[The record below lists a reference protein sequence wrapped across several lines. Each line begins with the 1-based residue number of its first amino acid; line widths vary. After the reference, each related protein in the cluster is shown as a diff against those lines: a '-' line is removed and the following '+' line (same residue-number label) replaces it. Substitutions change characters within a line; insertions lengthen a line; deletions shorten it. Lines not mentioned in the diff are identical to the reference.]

1 MTDKRSE
8 GHTDKRSEGHL
19 DDSGAP
25 LVLWPARTTPAT
37 PLFGVRVRP
46 VPHADLHLLKGEEVA
61 AEARVTTPEPVLRPR
76 VWDFRPGLDFVLGET
91 LRRDPLGVT
100 YRARDVSGGR
110 DVAVMLCHA
119 AATPSATAV
128 DRFQDAMLMATVEH
142 PAILPTHR
150 VGRWRSQVAV
160 ERRLVYAPT
169 LGEALPRGVRCDLAR
184 ALEVL
189 RPIAAAL
196 DVAHGTGVVHG
207 DLRPEAILVTKTSG
221 PLLVGCGVAEGLDLS
236 GVLVATL
243 ERRTE
248 WAWGWLEAAAP
259 YLAPERWHGGTLD
272 SRSDQYALAVIAFR
286 ILTGDLPFAAEH
298 VARLAEMH
306 RFAVIPRASGFRPE
320 LPPSVDVAITR
331 ALAKVAAERFTTMT
345 AFVDTLAGHPVR
357 GRVLTDPGRTRVFPE
372 RVLPTPGSGEQS
384 RSGRPVLLVMAI
396 ACVVALGAVITLM
409 LRR

>member
-8 GHTDKRSEGHL
+8 GHLGPEL

-25 LVLWPARTTPAT
+25 LVLWPARSTPAA
-37 PLFGVRVRP
+37 PSFGVRVRP
-46 VPHADLHLLKGEEVA
+46 VAHADLRLVKGEEVA
-61 AEARVTTPEPVLRPR
+61 AEARVTTPDPVLQPR
-76 VWDFRPGLDFVLGET
+76 AWDFRPGLDFVLGET

-100 YRARDVSGGR
+100 YRARDVNGGR
-110 DVAVMLCHA
+110 DVAVTLCHA
-119 AATPSATAV
+119 AATPSAAAV
-128 DRFQDAMLMATVEH
+128 DRFQDAMLMATVDH
-142 PAILPTHR
+142 PAILSTHR

-169 LGEALPRGVRCDLAR
+169 LGEALPRGVRCDVAR

-196 DVAHGTGVVHG
+196 DVAHGAGVVHG
-207 DLRPEAILVTKTSG
+207 DLRPEAILLTKTSG

-259 YLAPERWHGGTLD
+259 YLAPERWYGGSLD
-272 SRSDQYALAVIAFR
+272 SRSDQYALAVMAFR

-298 VARLAEMH
+298 VTRLAEMH
-306 RFAVIPRASGFRPE
+306 WFAVVPRASGFRPE

-357 GRVLTDPGRTRVFPE
+357 TRVLTDPGRTRVFPDPA
-372 RVLPTPGSGEQS
+372 LPTPAPAEHS
-384 RSGRPVLLVMAI
+384 RSGRPILLVMAI

>member
-8 GHTDKRSEGHL
+8 GHLGPEFNDN
-19 DDSGAP
+19 GAP
-25 LVLWPARTTPAT
+25 LVLWPARGTPST
-37 PLFGVRVRP
+37 PTFGVRVQP
-46 VPHADLHLLKGEEVA
+46 VAHADLRLVKGEEVV
-61 AEARVTTPEPVLRPR
+61 AEARVTTPDPELRPR

-100 YRARDVSGGR
+100 YRARDVNGGR
-110 DVAVMLCHA
+110 NVAVTLCHA
-119 AATPSATAV
+119 AATPSAAAV
-128 DRFQDAMLMATVEH
+128 DRFQDAMLMATVDH

-160 ERRLVYAPT
+160 ERLLVYAPT

-196 DVAHGTGVVHG
+196 DVAHGAGVVHG
-207 DLRPEAILVTKTSG
+207 DLRPEAILLTKTSG

-259 YLAPERWHGGTLD
+259 YLAPE
-272 SRSDQYALAVIAFR
+272 
-286 ILTGDLPFAAEH
+286 
-298 VARLAEMH
+298 
-306 RFAVIPRASGFRPE
+306 

-357 GRVLTDPGRTRVFPE
+357 ARVLTDPGRTRVFPDP
-372 RVLPTPGSGEQS
+372 VLSTPAPAEQN
-384 RSGRPVLLVMAI
+384 RSGRPALLVMAI